1 MLVVTVAL
9 GLVIG
14 LVIGGLG
21 GGGGALTIP
30 ALVYL
35 LGLTAQDATTSSV
48 LIVGISSLAGAAV
61 RLRDG
66 GLRWGTGLAVAAVG
80 VPTAYLGG
88 VLNHRAG
95 QAVVLVTFSAVTV
108 LAAVAM
114 LLESRGGDCDD
125 PPGDDPPGGDP
136 APASGRVAVAARPV
150 VDRRALIRIATV
162 VGCGA
167 AVGFLTGFLG
177 VGGGFL
183 VMPVLV
189 IALRMPVPAAIATSL
204 LIMVLNSAAA
214 LASRFGDLAVDWS
227 VVVPFTLASVVGT
240 LLGRRVAGRLSGAV
254 LTRTFAVLLL
264 IIGIFVG
271 VESLMGG

>member
-21 GGGGALTIP
+21 GGGGALTVP

-48 LIVGISSLAGAAV
+48 LIVGISALVGATT
-61 RLRDG
+61 RIRDG
-66 GLRWGTGLAVAAVG
+66 SLHWRTGLAFAAVG
-80 VPTAYLGG
+80 VPAAYLGS

-95 QAVVLVTFSAVTV
+95 ESVVLGTFAVVTA

-114 LLESRGGDCDD
+114 LIESRTQDCVD
-125 PPGDDPPGGDP
+125 PPE
-136 APASGRVAVAARPV
+136 PASGRVTVVARPAV
-150 VDRRALIRIATV
+150 ERRSLARIATI

-183 VMPVLV
+183 VLPVLV
-189 IALRMPVPAAIATSL
+189 IALRMPVPTAIGTSL

-214 LASRFGDLAVDWS
+214 LASRVGDLAVDWT
-227 VVVPFTLASVVGT
+227 VVVPFTVASVAGT
-240 LLGRRVAGRLSGAV
+240 VLGRRVADRLSGAA

-271 VESLMGG
+271 VESLIGG